1 MQQTSVYGTC
11 MLLCS
16 LAGSQKAAG
25 QGEGQAWGSDSDLQ
39 KAKEPD
45 GLRWLWSSQWGKN
58 HIAILLKKKASY
70 HGPALIEKY
79 LLVYKGNI

>member
-1 MQQTSVYGTC
+1 MVFYMDCVQQ
-11 MLLCS
+11 CS
-16 LAGSQKAAG
+16 RPLYMVRACSCVPWPAPKAEG

-58 HIAILLKKKASY
+58 HVAILLKRQATMV
-70 HGPALIEKY
+70 
-79 LLVYKGNI
+79 LL